1 MNNAE
6 ARSVLK
12 TELAKYR
19 AKPYRELVTLIGNT
33 QTLEV
38 LASSGAT
45 YQIEVE
51 AMWDDPKKPND
62 ALRVLGSIDDGGIRA
77 FLPLT
82 DSFLVTPTGELVGE

>member
-51 AMWDDPKKPND
+51 AMWDDPMRPND
-62 ALRVLGSIDDGGIRA
+62 VLRVLGSVDDGGIRA
-77 FLPLT
+77 FVPLI
-82 DSFLVTPTGELVGE
+82 DSFLVTPTGEFVGE